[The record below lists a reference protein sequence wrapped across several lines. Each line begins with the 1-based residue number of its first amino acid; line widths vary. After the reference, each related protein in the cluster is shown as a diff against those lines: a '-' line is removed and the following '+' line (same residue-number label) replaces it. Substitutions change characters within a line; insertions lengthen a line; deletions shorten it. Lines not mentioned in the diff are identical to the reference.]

1 VLVRVERQPGGEE
14 AQTAAVDLLRTALAE
29 LAPESTI
36 EATTVVGPKISGELA
51 EAGILAVGAAVL
63 AMLVYIWWRF
73 EWYFAIGAI
82 ATLVLDV
89 TKTVGFFALTGLEF
103 NLTAVAALLT
113 IFGYSVNDKVVV
125 YDRMRENLRRDPAMP
140 LRNVVDKSINESLSR
155 CIFTS
160 ATAFLAV
167 LPMALQGG
175 PAVASFAIPMAFG
188 VVIATSSSIF
198 IAAPILLLLG
208 DWHARRASVR
218 DAAAGTDAE
227 ALAP

>member
-1 VLVRVERQPGGEE
+1 
-14 AQTAAVDLLRTALAE
+14 
-29 LAPESTI
+29 
-36 EATTVVGPKISGELA
+36 KISGELA
-51 EAGILAVGAAVL
+51 EAGILAVGAAVI
-63 AMLVYIWWRF
+63 AMLIYIWWRF

-113 IFGYSVNDKVVV
+113 IIGYSVNDKVVV

-140 LRNVVDKSINESLSR
+140 LRAVIDKSINESLSR

-160 ATAFLAV
+160 ATAFLAM
-167 LPMALQGG
+167 LPMAIEGG

-188 VVIATSSSIF
+188 IVIATSSSIF

-208 DWHARRASVR
+208 DWQARRPRSR
-218 DAAAGTDAE
+218 LLPPIDEAE